1 MHSIAIASLLAVAA
15 TFTSAAPTGAK
26 QPRAYY
32 VCAINNF
39 RGECSVDPCAISWC
53 PDYKWGTYEPVSPAP
68 VPVPAPA
75 PAPATTPKA
84 FYVCANN
91 NFRGDCSVDPCAI
104 SWCPDYK
111 PGTYEPVAAVK
122 RSDPTVCAPGTGY
135 FQSCSNGFRG
145 CCKGDA
151 CGNSWCPD
159 SFNVKRSEVVT
170 PKRSDPT
177 VCAPGTGFF
186 QSCSNGFRGC
196 CKGDAC
202 GNSWCPD
209 TVDVKR
215 SEAATPKRSDPTV
228 CAPGTGFF
236 QSCSNGFRGCCKGD
250 ACGSSWC
257 PDFKFGTFEPIG
269 TSTKTETKTTAVP
282 VPETKPVAVQPG
294 TCAPGTGYY
303 QVCASGFK
311 GCCKTDACTFGWCS
325 A

>member
-1 MHSIAIASLLAVAA
+1 MHSIAIASLLAAAA
-15 TFTSAAPTGAK
+15 TFTSAAPTGAR

-53 PDYKWGTYEPVSPAP
+53 PDYKWGTYEA
-68 VPVPAPA
+68 VPAPA
-75 PAPATTPKA
+75 PAPAPVPAPPVTPKA

-159 SFNVKRSEVVT
+159 TVSVKRSEVVT

-196 CKGDAC
+196 CK
-202 GNSWCPD
+202 S
-209 TVDVKR
+209 
-215 SEAATPKRSDPTV
+215 
-228 CAPGTGFF
+228 
-236 QSCSNGFRGCCKGD
+236 D

-257 PDFKFGTFEPIG
+257 PDFKFGTYEPTG
-269 TSTKTETKTTAVP
+269 TSTKPETQTTAVP
-282 VPETKPVAVQPG
+282 VPETKPAAVQPG

-311 GCCKTDACTFGWCS
+311 GCCKTDACTLGWC
-325 A
+325 AA